1 MGTREE
7 SDDDDKEKKVSI
19 FEIAQNEN
27 VAKAMEG
34 ETGII
39 EFFLNCTLLKL
50 LCSIDSIVIYGIF
63 CALLTLLKL
72 LCSIDTTV
80 LN

>member
-50 LCSIDSIVIYGIF
+50 LCSID
-63 CALLTLLKL
+63 
-72 LCSIDTTV
+72 TTV